1 MVSATDNT
9 HYVFA
14 EPGATS
20 RFDVFVRSFPTPALL
35 DWPLQL
41 QADRVEVSND
51 VTHFQVTVDF
61 REPVE
66 FSVSG
71 RNSETG
77 TLTST
82 VQIQVEHKR
91 RF

>member
-1 MVSATDNT
+1 M
-9 HYVFA
+9 FA

-61 REPVE
+61 REPVA
-66 FSVSG
+66 FNVGG
-71 RNSETG
+71 RNSQSG
-77 TLTST
+77 TLTSI
-82 VQIQVEHKR
+82 VQIQMERKR
-91 RF
+91 RFKW